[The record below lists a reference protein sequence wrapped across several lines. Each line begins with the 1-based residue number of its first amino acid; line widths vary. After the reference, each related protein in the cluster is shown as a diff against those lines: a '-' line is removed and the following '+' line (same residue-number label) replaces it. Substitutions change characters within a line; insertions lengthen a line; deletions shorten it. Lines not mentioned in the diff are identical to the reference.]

1 MLSAAFVLLGV
12 AVVFLSYVCMSL
24 ARRLTRLES
33 LLIAAYDAVGGSQH
47 E

>member
-24 ARRLTRLES
+24 ARRLSSLEA
-33 LLIAAYDAVGGSQH
+33 LLLAACDAVGGSQH